1 MTSLSY
7 RYLRRQLSGAI
18 PSSRLGRFALY
29 VAVLDLLF
37 FVLQR
42 VLYLFAATA
51 STGAALGGWINF
63 LSVVLGIAGSLL
75 LLRWVRRHL
84 LWRLR
89 NRLLVTYVFVGV
101 IPVALLVL
109 MGLLATYIL
118 GGQFASYLA
127 ISDLHSEINSLSA
140 VNSGITAELAQ
151 ELRGGRSLESAA
163 PRRRGQVRRFPTRQV
178 TAWYRGQARV
188 LAVPPDSTAQPTPP
202 PAWLTEDFKGLVLE
216 DHSLFLR
223 AASLADVDGERLIV
237 ISTEPLDSELLNRL
251 TAGLWRVQF
260 YLRNFKVSTEQGVL
274 LESDE
279 PSAERPE
286 AKVNGGPGARAA
298 AEASPTVVSGGTVP
312 TARGRFDGNFT
323 FYSAVPVTGWHD
335 KQNLA
340 VPVSVQARPSAIYRR
355 LSSTVGFWVG
365 AYFVALAITA
375 VLFALIELLA
385 LFIGLGLTRTIT
397 RSVANLY
404 EATERINRGDFRYRI
419 QVRSRDQLAAL
430 ETSFNSMSASL
441 EKLLVEQR
449 EKERLQSELAI
460 AQEVQ
465 GQLFPKSNLHL
476 DSLELYGVCRPA
488 RTVSGD
494 YYDFLPLGGEKMG
507 IAVGDISGK
516 GISAALVMATLHSAV
531 RVYEFGGLPDR
542 AQISSAG
549 LAVLTAL
556 RRGEGHPVPALSS
569 NGIHSPS
576 EVLWL
581 LNRHLFHNT
590 PEEKYATLFLGVFD
604 GRSRR
609 ITYSNAGHLPPV
621 VLGEDGSERRL
632 VAGGMPIGLF
642 DNLAFEE
649 GGTELNPG
657 DIFVAYSDGV
667 TEPEN
672 EFGEFGEHRL
682 LELVR
687 EHRHGP
693 LERVAEVVLAAV
705 ADWIGSAE
713 QPDDVTLVLAR
724 LR

>member
-7 RYLRRQLSGAI
+7 RYLRRRLLGVI
-18 PSSRLGRFALY
+18 PSSRLGRFSLY

-42 VLYLFAATA
+42 ALYLFATTA
-51 STGAALGGWINF
+51 SAGAALSGWISF

-75 LLRWVRRHL
+75 LLRWLRRSL

-89 NRLLVTYVFVGV
+89 NRLLVTYVFIGV
-101 IPVALLVL
+101 IPVVLIVSMALVAAYLFAGQFAAFLAVADVSHQL
-109 MGLLATYIL
+109 DAMAGADQLLATEVAQASTSPAALEKRARERIIATQFLPQTETVIWVDGKYVAGGQGAATLPSWVQESLQAVVVEDHHLYLRAVSVRDTPGGRLTIVSSLPFDPLISDRLAKALGEVHVFVPDFESADQSWEVGQGQGKSPIGITVSGSGSGSGQRGPARRRAATVSAGSLPPQARAGDGVILFGTPHEMVEWRSGKRAPGLL
-118 GGQFASYLA
+118 GGRTRWSILYPTLFSK
-127 ISDLHSEINSLSA
+127 LSNWA
-140 VNSGITAELAQ
+140 NVVVG
-151 ELRGGRSLESAA
+151 
-163 PRRRGQVRRFPTRQV
+163 
-178 TAWYRGQARV
+178 V
-188 LAVPPDSTAQPTPP
+188 LAVIA
-202 PAWLTEDFKGLVLE
+202 
-216 DHSLFLR
+216 
-223 AASLADVDGERLIV
+223 V
-237 ISTEPLDSELLNRL
+237 I
-251 TAGLWRVQF
+251 F
-260 YLRNFKVSTEQGVL
+260 GV
-274 LESDE
+274 
-279 PSAERPE
+279 
-286 AKVNGGPGARAA
+286 
-298 AEASPTVVSGGTVP
+298 
-312 TARGRFDGNFT
+312 
-323 FYSAVPVTGWHD
+323 
-335 KQNLA
+335 
-340 VPVSVQARPSAIYRR
+340 
-355 LSSTVGFWVG
+355 
-365 AYFVALAITA
+365 
-375 VLFALIELLA
+375 IELIA
-385 LFIGLGLTRTIT
+385 LFIGIGLTRTVT
-397 RSVANLY
+397 RSVASLY
-404 EATERINRGDFRYRI
+404 EATERINRGDFSYRI

-430 ETSFNSMSASL
+430 ETSFNSMTTSL
-441 EKLLVEQR
+441 QKLLVEQK

-465 GQLFPKSNLHL
+465 GQLFPKSNLQL

-494 YYDFLPLGGEKMG
+494 YYDFLPLGAEKMG

-516 GISAALVMATLHSAV
+516 GISAALLMATLHSAV

-542 AQISSAG
+542 AQISAAG

-556 RRGEGHPVPALSS
+556 RRGEGRPFPEASG
-569 NGIHSPS
+569 NGIHSTS

-590 PEEKYATLFLGVFD
+590 PEEKYATLFLGIFD
-604 GRSRR
+604 GASRR

-621 VLGEDGSERRL
+621 VVGEDGSERRL
-632 VAGGMPIGLF
+632 AAGGMPIGLF

-649 GGTELNPG
+649 GSTELNPG

-672 EFGEFGEHRL
+672 EFGEFGERRL

-705 ADWIGSAE
+705 QDWIGSAE

-724 LR
+724 PR

>member
-1 MTSLSY
+1 MISLSY
-7 RYLRRQLSGAI
+7 RYLRRQFSGAI
-18 PSSRLGRFALY
+18 PTSRLGRLALY

-37 FVLQR
+37 LVLQR
-42 VLYLFAATA
+42 TLYLFAATSSA
-51 STGAALGGWINF
+51 GATLAGWINF

-75 LLRWVRRHL
+75 LLRWTRRRL

-89 NRLLVTYVFVGV
+89 NRLLVTYVFIGV
-101 IPVALLVL
+101 IPVVLIVSMALMAAYLFAGQFATFLAVSEINHQ
-109 MGLLATYIL
+109 MEAMAGANQLLATEVAQAPSSPAALEKRAKDRIGAAQFL
-118 GGQFASYLA
+118 PGTETAIWVGGKQVAGGHGAAALPPWLQGPLQAVVMEDDRLYLR
-127 ISDLHSEINSLSA
+127 A
-140 VNSGITAELAQ
+140 VNVSDTPA
-151 ELRGGRSLESAA
+151 GR
-163 PRRRGQVRRFPTRQV
+163 V
-178 TAWYRGQARV
+178 
-188 LAVPPDSTAQPTPP
+188 
-202 PAWLTEDFKGLVLE
+202 
-216 DHSLFLR
+216 
-223 AASLADVDGERLIV
+223 
-237 ISTEPLDSELLNRL
+237 
-251 TAGLWRVQF
+251 
-260 YLRNFKVSTEQGVL
+260 
-274 LESDE
+274 
-279 PSAERPE
+279 
-286 AKVNGGPGARAA
+286 
-298 AEASPTVVSGGTVP
+298 TVVSSLPFEPAMSDRLAKALGELRVFTPDFETTDQAWDVERDGQPGQQRNPVQLRVGGTQSGVSARDQTRRRSATISAGSLAPPARTGDNIIIFGTPHEMVEWKTGKRAQGLMGGRTRFSILYP
-312 TARGRFDGNFT
+312 TLFSKVGRGAG
-323 FYSAVPVTGWHD
+323 V
-335 KQNLA
+335 
-340 VPVSVQARPSAIYRR
+340 
-355 LSSTVGFWVG
+355 
-365 AYFVALAITA
+365 
-375 VLFALIELLA
+375 VLFLLTAFGVVFGIIELIA

-404 EATERINRGDFRYRI
+404 EATEKINRGDFRYRI

-465 GQLFPKSNLHL
+465 GQLFPKSNLQL

-542 AQISSAG
+542 AQISTAG

-556 RRGEGHPVPALSS
+556 RRGEGRPAPTLSS

-590 PEEKYATLFLGVFD
+590 PEEKYATLFLGIFD

-621 VLGEDGSERRL
+621 VVGEDGSLRRL

-642 DNLAFEE
+642 DNLAFDEA
-649 GGTELNPG
+649 GAELNPG

-705 ADWIGSAE
+705 SDWIGSAE

-724 LR
+724 PR

>member
-7 RYLRRQLSGAI
+7 RYLRRQLAGVI
-18 PSSRLGRFALY
+18 PSSRLGRFVLY
-29 VAVLDLLF
+29 AAVLDLLF
-37 FVLQR
+37 VVLQR

-51 STGAALGGWINF
+51 RAGATLSGWITF
-63 LSVVLGIAGSLL
+63 LSVVLGMAAFLL
-75 LLRWVRRHL
+75 LLRWTRRHL

-101 IPVALLVL
+101 IPVALLLL

-127 ISDLHSEINSLSA
+127 ISDLHGEINSLSA
-140 VNSGITAELAQ
+140 LNSGITAELAQ
-151 ELRGGRSLESAA
+151 ELRGGRSLESTA
-163 PRRRGQVRRFPTRQV
+163 PRMRGQVRRFPTRQV
-178 TAWYRGQARV
+178 TAWYRGKARV
-188 LAVPPDSTAQPTPP
+188 LAGPQGADLQPTAL
-202 PAWLTEDFKGLVLE
+202 PAWLGEDFKGLVLE
-216 DHSLFLR
+216 DHSLRLR
-223 AASLADVDGERLIV
+223 AANASDVEGERLVV
-237 ISTEPLDSELLNRL
+237 ISTVALDAELLDRL
-251 TAGLWRVQF
+251 TGGLWRVQF
-260 YLRNFKVSTEQGVL
+260 YPKDFRVSTERGVVL
-274 LESDE
+274 QTDE
-279 PSAERPE
+279 PGATDPGAKAAAGAAAPAPAE
-286 AKVNGGPGARAA
+286 ARAA
-298 AEASPTVVSGGTVP
+298 VVSGGVVP
-312 TARGRFDGNFT
+312 AASGRFDVDFT
-323 FYSAVPVTGWHD
+323 VYSAVPLTRWQDGHE
-335 KQNLA
+335 LA
-340 VPVSVQARPSAIYRR
+340 VPAAVQSRPSAVYRR
-355 LSSTVGFWVG
+355 LSSTVGLLVG
-365 AYFVALAITA
+365 AYLFGLAATA
-375 VLFALIELLA
+375 ILFALIELLA

-430 ETSFNSMSASL
+430 ETSFNSMTASL
-441 EKLLVEQR
+441 EKLLVEQK

-465 GQLFPKSNLHL
+465 GQLFPKSNLQL
-476 DSLELYGVCRPA
+476 DSLELFGVCRPA

-494 YYDFLPLGGEKMG
+494 YYDFLPLGAEKMG

-516 GISAALVMATLHSAV
+516 GISAALLMATLHSAV

-556 RRGEGHPVPALSS
+556 RRGEGRPFPEASG
-569 NGIHSPS
+569 NGIHSTS

-590 PEEKYATLFLGVFD
+590 PEEKYATLFLGIFD
-604 GRSRR
+604 GSSRR
-609 ITYSNAGHLPPV
+609 LAYSNAGHLPPV
-621 VLGEDGSERRL
+621 VVGEDGSHRRL

-649 GGTELNPG
+649 GSTELHPG

-672 EFGEFGEHRL
+672 EFGEFGEQRL

-724 LR
+724 PR

>member
-7 RYLRRQLSGAI
+7 RYLRRRLSGAA
-18 PSSRLGRFALY
+18 PTSKLGRFTLY
-29 VAVLDLLF
+29 AAVLDLLF
-37 FVLQR
+37 VVLQR
-42 VLYLFAATA
+42 LFYLLEATTSAGA
-51 STGAALGGWINF
+51 SLSGWINF
-63 LSVVLGIAGSLL
+63 LSLVLGLAGSLM

-101 IPVALLVL
+101 IPVGLLLL

-127 ISDLHSEINSLSA
+127 ISDVQSEINSLGA
-140 VNSGITAELAQ
+140 VNSGITGDLAR
-151 ELRGGRSLESAA
+151 ELRGGRSLESPA
-163 PRRRGQVRRFPTRQV
+163 PRMPGQLRRFPTRQV
-178 TAWYRGQARV
+178 TAWYRGQLRV
-188 LAVPPDSTAQPTPP
+188 LAGPQGVSPHPTPL
-202 PAWLTEDFKGLVLE
+202 PAWLNEDFKGLVLE
-216 DHSLFLR
+216 DRSLLLR
-223 AASLADVDGERLIV
+223 AANSADVEGQQLVV
-237 ISTEPLDSELLNRL
+237 ISTVALDADLLNRL
-251 TAGLWRVQF
+251 TSGLWRVQF
-260 YLRNFKVSTEQGVL
+260 YPTNFRVSTQRGVL
-274 LESDE
+274 FETGE
-279 PSAERPE
+279 PAAPI
-286 AKVNGGPGARAA
+286 PGAQAA
-298 AEASPTVVSGGTVP
+298 GGTPADAPAEAPAAVISGGAVP
-312 TARGRFDGNFT
+312 ATAGRFDVDFSVL
-323 FYSAVPVTGWHD
+323 SAVPVTRWQDGHE
-335 KQNLA
+335 LA
-340 VPVSVQARPSAIYRR
+340 VPVAVQSRPSAVYRR
-355 LSSTVGFWVG
+355 LSSTVGFLVG
-365 AYFVALAITA
+365 VYLVALAVTA
-375 VLFALIELLA
+375 GLFALIELLA
-385 LFIGLGLTRTIT
+385 MFIGLGLTRTIT

-404 EATERINRGDFRYRI
+404 EATERINRGDFSYRI
-419 QVRSRDQLAAL
+419 EVRSRDQLAAL
-430 ETSFNSMSASL
+430 ETSFNSMTASL
-441 EKLLVEQR
+441 QKLLVEQK

-465 GQLFPKSNLHL
+465 GQLFPKSNLQL
-476 DSLELYGVCRPA
+476 ASLELYGVCRPA

-494 YYDFLPLGGEKMG
+494 YYDFLPLGAEKMG

-516 GISAALVMATLHSAV
+516 GISAALLMATLHSAV

-542 AQISSAG
+542 AQISAAG
-549 LAVLTAL
+549 LAVLSAL
-556 RRGEGHPVPALSS
+556 RRGQGVAAPPSG

-590 PEEKYATLFLGVFD
+590 PEEKYATLFLGIFD

-609 ITYSNAGHLPPV
+609 ITYSNGGHLPPV
-621 VLGEDGSERRL
+621 VVGEDGSQRRL
-632 VAGGMPIGLF
+632 VAGGTPIGLF

-649 GGTELNPG
+649 GNTELKPG

-672 EFGEFGEHRL
+672 EFGEFGEQRL

-724 LR
+724 PR

>member
-7 RYLRRQLSGAI
+7 RYLRRRLSGVI
-18 PSSRLGRFALY
+18 PTSRLGRFALY

-42 VLYLFAATA
+42 VLYLFATTA
-51 STGAALGGWINF
+51 SAGAVLSGWINF

-75 LLRWVRRHL
+75 LLRWLRRSL

-127 ISDLHSEINSLSA
+127 ISDLHGEINSLSA
-140 VNSGITAELAQ
+140 LNSGITAELAQ
-151 ELRGGRSLESAA
+151 ELRGGHSLEAAA
-163 PRRRGQVRRFPTRQV
+163 PRMRGQVRRFPTRQV

-188 LAVPPDSTAQPTPP
+188 LAAPPDSATQPTALPG
-202 PAWLTEDFKGLVLE
+202 WLSEDFKGLVLE

-223 AASLADVDGERLIV
+223 ASSSADVGGEKVVV
-237 ISTEPLDSELLNRL
+237 ISTVALDSELLSRL

-260 YLRNFKVSTEQGVL
+260 YSTNFKVSTERGVVL
-274 LESDE
+274 DTDE
-279 PSAERPE
+279 PAATDP
-286 AKVNGGPGARAA
+286 AGKAGGGPPAQLPAGAPAA
-298 AEASPTVVSGGTVP
+298 VVSGGVVP
-312 TARGRFDGNFT
+312 EARGPLDGEFT
-323 FYSAVPVTGWHD
+323 FFSAVPLRRWQDGHE
-335 KQNLA
+335 QA
-340 VPVSVQARPSAIYRR
+340 VPASVQTRPSAVYRR
-355 LSSTVGFWVG
+355 LSSTVGLLVG
-365 AYFVALAITA
+365 LYLIGLAATA
-375 VLFALIELLA
+375 ILFALIELLA
-385 LFIGLGLTRTIT
+385 LFIALGLTRTVT

-404 EATERINRGDFRYRI
+404 EATERINRGDFSYRI

-430 ETSFNSMSASL
+430 ETSFNSMTASL
-441 EKLLVEQR
+441 QKLLVEQK

-465 GQLFPKSNLHL
+465 GQLFPKSNLQL

-494 YYDFLPLGGEKMG
+494 YYDFLPLGAEKMG

-516 GISAALVMATLHSAV
+516 GISAALLMATLHSAV

-542 AQISSAG
+542 AQISAAG

-556 RRGEGHPVPALSS
+556 RRGDGRPFPEASG

-590 PEEKYATLFLGVFD
+590 PEEKYATLFLGIFD
-604 GRSRR
+604 GASRR

-621 VLGEDGSERRL
+621 VVGVDGSERRL
-632 VAGGMPIGLF
+632 AAGGMPIGLF

-649 GGTELNPG
+649 GSTELNPG

-724 LR
+724 PR

>member
-7 RYLRRQLSGAI
+7 RYLRRQLARVIPTSG
-18 PSSRLGRFALY
+18 LGRFVLY

-37 FVLQR
+37 VVLQR
-42 VLYLFAATA
+42 ILYLFEATA
-51 STGAALGGWINF
+51 RAGAALGGWINF
-63 LSVVLGIAGSLL
+63 LSVVLGIAAGLL
-75 LLRWVRRHL
+75 LLRWTRQHL

-101 IPVALLVL
+101 IPVALLLL
-109 MGLLATYIL
+109 MGFLATYIL

-127 ISDLHSEINSLSA
+127 ISDMHGEINSLSA
-140 VNSGITAELAQ
+140 LNSGITAELVQ
-151 ELRGGRSLESAA
+151 ELRGGRSLESTS
-163 PRRRGQVRRFPTRQV
+163 PRMRGQIRRFPTRQV
-178 TAWYRGQARV
+178 TAWYRGKARV
-188 LAVPPDSTAQPTPP
+188 LAGPPDVAAQPAAL
-202 PAWLTEDFKGLVLE
+202 PAWLGEDFKGLVLE
-216 DHSLFLR
+216 GHSLRLR
-223 AASLADVDGERLIV
+223 AANSADVEGERLVV
-237 ISTEPLDSELLNRL
+237 ISTVALDAEMLDRL
-251 TAGLWRVQF
+251 TGGLWRVQF
-260 YLRNFKVSTEQGVL
+260 YPRDFRVSTEQGVV
-274 LESDE
+274 LETDQ
-279 PSAERPE
+279 PG
-286 AKVNGGPGARAA
+286 VTDPGAKAA
-298 AEASPTVVSGGTVP
+298 AGTTAETQAAVVSGGVVP
-312 TARGRFDGNFT
+312 AAGGRFDMEFT
-323 FYSAVPVTGWHD
+323 VYSAVPLTRWQDGHE
-335 KQNLA
+335 LA
-340 VPVSVQARPSAIYRR
+340 VPAAVQSRPSAVYRR
-355 LSSTVGFWVG
+355 LSSTVGLLVDVYLFL
-365 AYFVALAITA
+365 LAGTA

-430 ETSFNSMSASL
+430 ETSFNSMTTSL
-441 EKLLVEQR
+441 QKLLVEQK

-465 GQLFPKSNLHL
+465 GQLFPKSNLQL

-494 YYDFLPLGGEKMG
+494 YYDFLPLGAEKMG
-507 IAVGDISGK
+507 IAVGDIAGK
-516 GISAALVMATLHSAV
+516 GISAALLMATLHSAV

-542 AQISSAG
+542 SQISAAG

-556 RRGEGHPVPALSS
+556 RRGEGRPFPEASG
-569 NGIHSPS
+569 NGIHSTS

-590 PEEKYATLFLGVFD
+590 PEEKYATLFLGIFD
-604 GRSRR
+604 GSSRR

-621 VLGEDGSERRL
+621 VVGEDGSHRRL

-642 DNLAFEE
+642 DNLAFDE
-649 GGTELNPG
+649 GSTELNPG

-672 EFGEFGEHRL
+672 EFGEFGERRL

-724 LR
+724 PR

>member
-7 RYLRRQLSGAI
+7 RYLRRRLSGAT
-18 PSSRLGRFALY
+18 PTSRLGRFALY

-37 FVLQR
+37 VVLQR
-42 VLYLFAATA
+42 VFYLFAATTA
-51 STGAALGGWINF
+51 AGTALGGWITF
-63 LSVVLGIAGSLL
+63 LTFVLGSVAALL
-75 LLRWVRRHL
+75 LLRWVRRHV

-101 IPVALLVL
+101 IPVGLLVL
-109 MGLLATYIL
+109 MGLMATYIL

-127 ISDLHSEINSLSA
+127 ISDLQGEVSSLSA
-140 VNSGITAELAQ
+140 VNSGITAELAR
-151 ELRGGRSLESAA
+151 ELRDGHSLESSA
-163 PRRRGQVRRFPTRQV
+163 PRIRGQARRFPTRQV

-188 LAVPPDSTAQPTPP
+188 LASPAGSSAEPTTL
-202 PAWLTEDFKGLVLE
+202 PAWLNDDFKGLVLE
-216 DHSLFLR
+216 DHSLLLR
-223 AASLADVDGERLIV
+223 AAHTTDLDGEKLVV
-237 ISTEPLDSELLNRL
+237 ISTVPLDAELLNRL

-260 YLRNFKVSTEQGVL
+260 YTTNFRISTERGVV
-274 LESDE
+274 LESDD
-279 PSAERPE
+279 PRAGIPAER
-286 AKVNGGPGARAA
+286 AGAPPARVA
-298 AEASPTVVSGGTVP
+298 AEAPSAPISGGVVP
-312 TARGRFDGNFT
+312 EARGRFDVDFT
-323 FYSAVPVTGWHD
+323 FYSFVPVTRWQDRHD
-335 KQNLA
+335 LS
-340 VPVSVQARPSAIYRR
+340 VPASIQSRPSAIYGR
-355 LSSTVGFWVG
+355 LSSTVGFLVG
-365 AYFVALAITA
+365 AWFLALGGAAI
-375 VLFALIELLA
+375 LFAFIELAA
-385 LFIGLGLTRTIT
+385 LIIGLGLTRTIT

-404 EATERINRGDFRYRI
+404 EATEKINRGDFRHRI

-441 EKLLVEQR
+441 EKLLAEQR
-449 EKERLQSELAI
+449 EKERLQGELAI

-465 GQLFPKSNLHL
+465 GQLFPKANLHL

-494 YYDFLPLGGEKMG
+494 YYDFLPMGGEKMG

-542 AQISSAG
+542 AQVSAAG
-549 LAVLTAL
+549 LAVLAAL
-556 RRGEGHPVPALSS
+556 RRGEGQSPPFPSG

-576 EVLWL
+576 EVMWL
-581 LNRHLFHNT
+581 LNRHLYHNT
-590 PEEKYATLFLGVFD
+590 PEEKYATLFLSIFD
-604 GRSRR
+604 GKSRR
-609 ITYSNAGHLPPV
+609 ITYTNAGHLPPV
-621 VLGEDGSERRL
+621 VVAEDGSQRRL
-632 VAGGMPIGLF
+632 MTGGTVIGLF

-649 GGTELNPG
+649 GSTVLNPG

-705 ADWIGSAE
+705 ADWIGAAE

-724 LR
+724 PR

>member
-7 RYLRRQLSGAI
+7 RYLRRQLSGVI
-18 PSSRLGRFALY
+18 PTSRLGRFALY
-29 VAVLDLLF
+29 AAVLDLLF
-37 FVLQR
+37 VVLQR

-51 STGAALGGWINF
+51 RAGAALGGWINF
-63 LSVVLGIAGSLL
+63 LSVVLGIAAGLL
-75 LLRWVRRHL
+75 LLRWTRQHL

-101 IPVALLVL
+101 IPVALLLL

-127 ISDLHSEINSLSA
+127 ISDMHGEINSLSA
-140 VNSGITAELAQ
+140 LNSGITAELVQ
-151 ELRGGRSLESAA
+151 EMGGGRSLESTS
-163 PRRRGQVRRFPTRQV
+163 PRMRGQLRRFPTRQV
-178 TAWYRGQARV
+178 TAWYRGRARV
-188 LAVPPDSTAQPTPP
+188 LAGPPDVAAQPAAL
-202 PAWLTEDFKGLVLE
+202 PAWLGEDFKGLVLE
-216 DHSLFLR
+216 GHSLRLR
-223 AASLADVDGERLIV
+223 AANSANVEGERLVV
-237 ISTEPLDSELLNRL
+237 ISTVALDAEMLDRL
-251 TAGLWRVQF
+251 TGGLWRVQF
-260 YLRNFKVSTEQGVL
+260 YPKDFRVSTERGVV
-274 LESDE
+274 LETDQ
-279 PSAERPE
+279 PGVTDPT
-286 AKVNGGPGARAA
+286 AKAA
-298 AEASPTVVSGGTVP
+298 AEAPAEAPAAVVSGGVVP
-312 TARGRFDGNFT
+312 PAGGRFDVEFT
-323 FYSAVPVTGWHD
+323 VYSAVPLTRWQDGHE
-335 KQNLA
+335 LA
-340 VPVSVQARPSAIYRR
+340 VPAAVHSRPSAVYRR
-355 LSSTVGFWVG
+355 LSSTVGLLVG
-365 AYFVALAITA
+365 VYLFLLAGTA
-375 VLFALIELLA
+375 ILFALIELLA

-430 ETSFNSMSASL
+430 ETSFNSMTTSL
-441 EKLLVEQR
+441 QKLLVEQK

-465 GQLFPKSNLHL
+465 GQLFPKSNLQL
-476 DSLELYGVCRPA
+476 DSLELFGVCRPA

-494 YYDFLPLGGEKMG
+494 YYDFLPLGAEKMG

-516 GISAALVMATLHSAV
+516 GISAALLMATLHSAV

-556 RRGEGHPVPALSS
+556 RRGEGRPFPEASG
-569 NGIHSPS
+569 NGIHSTS

-590 PEEKYATLFLGVFD
+590 PEEKYATLFLGIFD
-604 GRSRR
+604 GSSRR
-609 ITYSNAGHLPPV
+609 LTYSNAGHLPPV
-621 VLGEDGSERRL
+621 VVGEDGSHRRL

-649 GGTELNPG
+649 GSTELNPG

-672 EFGEFGEHRL
+672 EFGEFGERRL

-724 LR
+724 PR

>member
-7 RYLRRQLSGAI
+7 RYLRRRLAGAI
-18 PSSRLGRFALY
+18 PTSRLGRFALY

-37 FVLQR
+37 VVLQR
-42 VLYLFAATA
+42 VLYLFATTA
-51 STGAALGGWINF
+51 GAGTALGGWINF
-63 LSVVLGIAGSLL
+63 LSVVLGIVGALL
-75 LLRWVRRHL
+75 LLRWTRQHL

-101 IPVALLVL
+101 IPVALLLL
-109 MGLLATYIL
+109 MGSLATYIL

-127 ISDLHSEINSLSA
+127 ISDLQGEISSLSA
-140 VNSGITAELAQ
+140 VNSGITNDLAR
-151 ELRGGRSLESAA
+151 ELREGRSLESAA
-163 PRRRGQVRRFPTRQV
+163 PRMRGQVRRFPARQV
-178 TAWYRGQARV
+178 TAWYRGRARV
-188 LAVPPDSTAQPTPP
+188 LASPADSPTQPTAL
-202 PAWLTEDFKGLVLE
+202 PAWLGEDFKGLVLE
-216 DHSLFLR
+216 DRSLFLR
-223 AASLADVDGERLIV
+223 ACNSADVGGEKLV
-237 ISTEPLDSELLNRL
+237 VLSTVALDSELLNRL
-251 TAGLWRVQF
+251 TAGLWRVHF
-260 YLRNFKVSTEQGVL
+260 YPTNFRVSTERGVV
-274 LESDE
+274 LETDE
-279 PSAERPE
+279 PAVTDLAGR
-286 AKVNGGPGARAA
+286 GGSGTPARASPGVP
-298 AEASPTVVSGGTVP
+298 AEAVSGGVVP
-312 TARGRFDGNFT
+312 EARGRLDPDFT
-323 FYSAVPVTGWHD
+323 VYSAVPITRWQDG
-335 KQNLA
+335 KELA
-340 VPVSVQARPSAIYRR
+340 VPAAVQSRPSAVYRR
-355 LSSTVGFWVG
+355 LSSTVGLLVG
-365 AYFVALAITA
+365 VY
-375 VLFALIELLA
+375 LFALAGTAILFAFIELLA

-404 EATERINRGDFRYRI
+404 EATERINRGDFRHRI
-419 QVRSRDQLAAL
+419 EVRSRDQLAAL
-430 ETSFNSMSASL
+430 ETSFNAMTASL
-441 EKLLVEQR
+441 EKLLVEQK

-476 DSLELYGVCRPA
+476 DSLELCGVCRPA

-542 AQISSAG
+542 AQISTAG

-556 RRGEGHPVPALSS
+556 RRGEARPVALASS

-576 EVLWL
+576 EVMWL
-581 LNRHLFHNT
+581 LNRHLYHNT

-604 GRSRR
+604 GLSRR
-609 ITYSNAGHLPPV
+609 ITYTNAGHLPPV
-621 VLGEDGSERRL
+621 VVGEDGSHRHL
-632 VAGGMPIGLF
+632 VSGGMPIGLF
-642 DNLAFEE
+642 DQLAFEE
-649 GGTELNPG
+649 GSTELNPG

-672 EFGEFGEHRL
+672 EFGEFGERRL

-724 LR
+724 PR

>member
-7 RYLRRQLSGAI
+7 RYLRRRLSGVI

-29 VAVLDLLF
+29 AAVLDLLF
-37 FVLQR
+37 VVLQR
-42 VLYLFAATA
+42 VLYLFEATA
-51 STGAALGGWINF
+51 SAGAALGGWIDF
-63 LSVVLGIAGSLL
+63 LSVVLGLAASLL
-75 LLRWVRRHL
+75 LLRWTRQHL

-101 IPVALLVL
+101 IPVALLLL

-127 ISDLHSEINSLSA
+127 ISDLHGEINSLSA
-140 VNSGITAELAQ
+140 LNSGITTELVQ
-151 ELRGGRSLESAA
+151 ELRGGRSLESTS
-163 PRRRGQVRRFPTRQV
+163 PRMRGQIRRFPARQV
-178 TAWYRGQARV
+178 TAWYRGRARV
-188 LAVPPDSTAQPTPP
+188 LAGPPDVPAQPTAL
-202 PAWLTEDFKGLVLE
+202 PAWLGEDFKGLVLE
-216 DHSLFLR
+216 GRSLGLR
-223 AASLADVDGERLIV
+223 AANSADVEGERLVV
-237 ISTEPLDSELLNRL
+237 ISTVALDAEMLDRL
-251 TAGLWRVQF
+251 TGGLWRVQF
-260 YLRNFKVSTEQGVL
+260 YPRDFRVSTERGVV
-274 LESDE
+274 LETDQ
-279 PSAERPE
+279 PGVTDPA
-286 AKVNGGPGARAA
+286 AKAA
-298 AEASPTVVSGGTVP
+298 AEAPVAAPAAVVSGGVVP
-312 TARGRFDGNFT
+312 AAGGRFDMEFT
-323 FYSAVPVTGWHD
+323 VYSAVPLTRWQDGRE
-335 KQNLA
+335 LA
-340 VPVSVQARPSAIYRR
+340 VPAAVQSRPSAVYRR
-355 LSSTVGFWVG
+355 LSSTVGLLVDVYLFL
-365 AYFVALAITA
+365 LAGTA

-430 ETSFNSMSASL
+430 ETSFNSMTTSL
-441 EKLLVEQR
+441 QKLLVEQK

-465 GQLFPKSNLHL
+465 GQLFPKSNLRL
-476 DSLELYGVCRPA
+476 DSLELFGVCRPA

-494 YYDFLPLGGEKMG
+494 YYDFLPLGAEKMG
-507 IAVGDISGK
+507 IAVGDIAGK
-516 GISAALVMATLHSAV
+516 GISAALLMATLHSAV

-556 RRGEGHPVPALSS
+556 RRGEGRPFPQASG
-569 NGIHSPS
+569 NGIHSTS

-590 PEEKYATLFLGVFD
+590 PEEKYATLFLGIFD
-604 GRSRR
+604 GSSRR

-621 VLGEDGSERRL
+621 VVGEDGSHRRL

-649 GGTELNPG
+649 GSTELHPG

-672 EFGEFGEHRL
+672 EFGEFGERRL

-724 LR
+724 PR

>member
-7 RYLRRQLSGAI
+7 RYLRRRFSGVI
-18 PSSRLGRFALY
+18 PSSGLGRFALY

-37 FVLQR
+37 VVVQR
-42 VLYLFAATA
+42 VLYLFDATA
-51 STGAALGGWINF
+51 SAGAALAGWISF
-63 LSVVLGIAGSLL
+63 LGIVLSLVGGLL
-75 LLRWVRRHL
+75 LVRWMRRRL

-89 NRLLVTYVFVGV
+89 NRLLVTYVFIGV
-101 IPVALLVL
+101 IPVVLIVSMALMAAYLFAGQFATFLAVSEMNHQMEAMAGANQL
-109 MGLLATYIL
+109 LATEVAQASTSPAALEKRAQDRIGATQFLPGTETAIWVGGKYVAGGHGAAALPAWLQESLQAVVVEDDHLYLRAVNVRDTPAGRVTVVSSLPFEPAMSDRLAKALGELRVFTPDFENTDQAWEVEPDGQPGQQRSPIQLRVGGTQSGVSARDQTRRRSATISAGLLAPPTRTGDNIIIFGTPHEMVDWKTGKRAQGLL
-118 GGQFASYLA
+118 GGRTRFSILYPTLFSKVGRGA
-127 ISDLHSEINSLSA
+127 
-140 VNSGITAELAQ
+140 GI
-151 ELRGGRSLESAA
+151 
-163 PRRRGQVRRFPTRQV
+163 V
-178 TAWYRGQARV
+178 
-188 LAVPPDSTAQPTPP
+188 
-202 PAWLTEDFKGLVLE
+202 
-216 DHSLFLR
+216 LFL
-223 AASLADVDGERLIV
+223 
-237 ISTEPLDSELLNRL
+237 L
-251 TAGLWRVQF
+251 TAC
-260 YLRNFKVSTEQGVL
+260 GV
-274 LESDE
+274 
-279 PSAERPE
+279 
-286 AKVNGGPGARAA
+286 VFG
-298 AEASPTVVSGGTVP
+298 
-312 TARGRFDGNFT
+312 
-323 FYSAVPVTGWHD
+323 
-335 KQNLA
+335 
-340 VPVSVQARPSAIYRR
+340 I
-355 LSSTVGFWVG
+355 
-365 AYFVALAITA
+365 
-375 VLFALIELLA
+375 IELVA

-404 EATERINRGDFRYRI
+404 EATERINRGDFSYRI

-430 ETSFNSMSASL
+430 ETSFNAMTTSL
-441 EKLLVEQR
+441 EKLLAEQK

-531 RVYEFGGLPDR
+531 RVYEFGGLPHR
-542 AQISSAG
+542 AQVSAAG
-549 LAVLTAL
+549 LAVLAAL
-556 RRGEGHPVPALSS
+556 RRGEGRLAPDASS

-576 EVLWL
+576 EMLWL

-604 GRSRR
+604 GPSRR

-621 VLGEDGSERRL
+621 VVGEDGSHRRL
-632 VAGGMPIGLF
+632 AAGGMPIGLF

-649 GGTELNPG
+649 GSTELNPG

-672 EFGEFGEHRL
+672 EFGEFGEPRL

-687 EHRHGP
+687 EHRHGS